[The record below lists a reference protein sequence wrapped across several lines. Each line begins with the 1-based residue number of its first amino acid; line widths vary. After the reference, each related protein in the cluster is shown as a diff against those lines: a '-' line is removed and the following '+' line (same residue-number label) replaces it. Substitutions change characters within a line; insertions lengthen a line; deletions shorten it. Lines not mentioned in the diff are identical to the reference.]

1 MADHLA
7 SWASAVASTWAEVVA
22 AFGTAAE
29 VVLGTVAVDN
39 FAEGSADIGRWGAT
53 RWLW

>member
-1 MADHLA
+1 MAVHLA
-7 SWASAVASTWAEVVA
+7 TWASAVASTWAEVVA

-39 FAEGSADIGRWGAT
+39 FVEESADIGRWRAA